1 MNEILLLI
9 LCVLDLVLILLA
21 VLMLHRQKDQRM
33 LSQIE
38 QIEDDIRQSQQ
49 ELRMEILDMTQRSVR
64 NLGEMLGDKQ
74 EQSRKVIVDMNTSM
88 ENRMNHFSLES
99 EAKLENIRG
108 TMEKRLSLLQEENT
122 KKLDE
127 MRLVVDE
134 KLQKTLDERMTRS
147 FALVNER
154 LEQVYKGLGEMQSLA
169 AGVGDLKK
177 VLSGVKT
184 RGTLGEIQLGAILDE
199 ILSPEQFVRN
209 FTIQKDGQKSVEFA
223 VKLPGNGDE
232 HVYLPIDSKF
242 PTDAYNELMSAYDD
256 GAAERIKSSRN
267 ALRSRVRDFAKDIHD
282 KYIEPP
288 LTTDFGIMFLPT
300 EGLYAE
306 LVKMGMLEQLQHE
319 FRICIAGPSTMAA
332 ILNSMQ
338 MGFRSLAIQKRSGE
352 VWKILSAVKTEFDR
366 FQDTLKKTQERLIR
380 ANNDLDSLIGVRTR
394 QIQRSLKEVTMM
406 PQSEISKYLP
416 DMESEEDNGNKGDK
430 GDTDEQ

>member
-1 MNEILLLI
+1 MNDILLLF
-9 LCVLDLVLILLA
+9 LCVLDVVIIVLAILIINK
-21 VLMLHRQKDQRM
+21 QKDDRA
-33 LSQIE
+33 LSRIE
-38 QIEDDIRQSQQ
+38 QIADDIQQSQQ
-49 ELRMEILDMTQRSVR
+49 GLRMELMDITQRSVK
-64 NLGEMLGDKQ
+64 NMGEMLGEKQ
-74 EQSRKVIVDMNTSM
+74 DQSRKVIVDMNASM
-88 ENRMNHFSLES
+88 ENRLNHFSLES
-99 EAKLENIRG
+99 ETKLENIRG
-108 TMEKRLSLLQEENT
+108 TMEKRLSLLQEDNG

-127 MRLVVDE
+127 MRHVVDE

-169 AGVGDLKK
+169 VGVGDLKK

-199 ILSPEQFVRN
+199 ILSPEQYVKN
-209 FTIQKDGQKSVEFA
+209 LVVEKDGQKTVEFA

-242 PTDAYNELMSAYDD
+242 PIDAYSDLILAYDE
-256 GAAERIKSSRN
+256 GTPEKIKSSR
-267 ALRSRVRDFAKDIHD
+267 AVLRSRVRDFAKDIHD

-288 LTTDFGIMFLPT
+288 FTTDFGVMFLPT

-306 LVKMGMLEQLQHE
+306 VVKMGMLEQLQHE
-319 FRICIAGPSTMAA
+319 FHICIAGPSTMAA

-352 VWKILSAVKTEFDR
+352 VWKILSAVKTEFDK
-366 FQDTLKKTQERLIR
+366 FQDTLKKTQDRLIR

-394 QIQRSLKEVTMM
+394 QIQRSLKDVTMM
-406 PQSEISKYLP
+406 PQSEIEEYLP
-416 DMESEEDNGNKGDK
+416 QIRAGAEE
-430 GDTDEQ
+430 EHE

>member
-1 MNEILLLI
+1 MNDILLLF
-9 LCVLDLVLILLA
+9 LCVLDVVIIVLAILIINK
-21 VLMLHRQKDQRM
+21 QKDDRA
-33 LSQIE
+33 LSRIE
-38 QIEDDIRQSQQ
+38 QIADDIQQSQQ
-49 ELRMEILDMTQRSVR
+49 GLRMELMDITQRSVK
-64 NLGEMLGDKQ
+64 NMGEMLGEKQ
-74 EQSRKVIVDMNTSM
+74 DQSRKVIVDMNASM
-88 ENRMNHFSLES
+88 ENRLNHFSLES
-99 EAKLENIRG
+99 ETKLENIRG
-108 TMEKRLSLLQEENT
+108 TMEKRLSLLQEDNG

-127 MRLVVDE
+127 MRHVVDE

-169 AGVGDLKK
+169 VGVGDLKK

-199 ILSPEQFVRN
+199 ILSPEQYVKN
-209 FTIQKDGQKSVEFA
+209 LVVEKDGQKTVEFA

-242 PTDAYNELMSAYDD
+242 PIDAYSDLMLAYDE
-256 GAAERIKSSRN
+256 GTPEKIKSSR
-267 ALRSRVRDFAKDIHD
+267 AVLRSRVRDFAKDIHD

-288 LTTDFGIMFLPT
+288 FTTDFGVMFLPT

-306 LVKMGMLEQLQHE
+306 VVKMGMLEQLQHE
-319 FRICIAGPSTMAA
+319 FHICIAGPSTMAA

-352 VWKILSAVKTEFDR
+352 VWKILSAVKTEFDK
-366 FQDTLKKTQERLIR
+366 FQDTLKKTQDRLIR

-394 QIQRSLKEVTMM
+394 QIQRSLKDVTMM
-406 PQSEISKYLP
+406 PQSEIEEYLP
-416 DMESEEDNGNKGDK
+416 QIRAGAEE
-430 GDTDEQ
+430 EHE